1 MKYEIEIDDVA
12 PIVVQDLIFLYH
24 CVESEKER
32 KALRRV
38 IRMYLTP
45 REFEDWEAT
54 GVYA

>member
-1 MKYEIEIDDVA
+1 VRYEIDIDDVA
-12 PIVVQDLIFLYH
+12 PIVLQDLIFLH
-24 CVESEKER
+24 GCVESEKDR

>member
-1 MKYEIEIDDVA
+1 MKYEIEIEDVS
-12 PIVVQDLIFLYH
+12 PIVVQDLVFLYDS
-24 CVESEKER
+24 VESEKDR
-32 KALRRV
+32 RALRRV